1 MSEDIR
7 KYQTMPR
14 PQSEQSTARDMILHA
29 FVGGEHG
36 SAISFMIGSEYCEL
50 SQAQLLD
57 LISVIARRLN
67 HETGF
72 TATGYTDMITVTAEG
87 KKLIEEENQEP

>member
-14 PQSEQSTARDMILHA
+14 LPNEGSTARDLTLHA
-29 FVGGEHG
+29 FVGGKCG
-36 SAISFMIGSEYCEL
+36 SSISFLIGSEYCEL

-57 LISVIARRLN
+57 MISVIARRIN
-67 HETGF
+67 HEEGF
-72 TATGYTDMITVTAEG
+72 TATGYTDMITVTSDG
-87 KKLIEEENQEP
+87 KKLIEKENAEP